1 MRWMPTLTFNQEH
14 ITILITGKLNK
25 RNTMQK
31 DSRLEIRI
39 NKETKDNLQIIASHL
54 TTTGTV
60 TELLLDLI
68 ENIIANNRKLLTESA
83 VK

>member
-1 MRWMPTLTFNQEH
+1 MPTLTFNQEH

-68 ENIIANNRKLLTESA
+68 ENIIANNKKLLTESA

>member
-1 MRWMPTLTFNQEH
+1 MPTLTFNQEH

-68 ENIIANNRKLLTESA
+68 ENIIATNRKLLTESA

>member
-1 MRWMPTLTFNQEH
+1 MLTLTFNQEH

-39 NKETKDNLQIIASHL
+39 NKETKDNSQIIASHL
-54 TTTGTV
+54 TFQ
-60 TELLLDLI
+60 LL
-68 ENIIANNRKLLTESA
+68 
-83 VK
+83 V

>member
-1 MRWMPTLTFNQEH
+1 
-14 ITILITGKLNK
+14 
-25 RNTMQK
+25 MQK

-68 ENIIANNRKLLTESA
+68 ENIIANNKKLLTESA

>member
-1 MRWMPTLTFNQEH
+1 
-14 ITILITGKLNK
+14 
-25 RNTMQK
+25 MQK

-68 ENIIANNRKLLTESA
+68 ESIIATNKKLLTESA

>member
-1 MRWMPTLTFNQEH
+1 
-14 ITILITGKLNK
+14 
-25 RNTMQK
+25 MQK

-54 TTTGTV
+54 TATGTV

>member
-1 MRWMPTLTFNQEH
+1 MPTLTFNQEH

-68 ENIIANNRKLLTESA
+68 ENIIATNRKLLTKSA